1 MFKILKISMVAYHAE
16 FHKGSNIIFHHTIK
30 PNKNNDNTINT
41 IK

>member
-1 MFKILKISMVAYHAE
+1 MFRILKISMVAYHAE
-16 FHKGSNIIFHHTIK
+16 FHKGSNIFHRTKK